1 MKWRHKMSDTTTTQ
15 INNRK
20 NERFPNRNNKIRR
33 IDPNWPSPTRAVDRH
48 PSVVQRRRTSLVNR
62 QRVDEQRPSFDIKVR
77 RPTALQQFLSSFS
90 LERSFTVL
98 GFVVAVF
105 LISVFG
111 VDLAWGWPFRHA
123 SSLFDTTSV
132 ICGAALAY
140 LSWDVFWEQIR
151 GLTR

>member
-1 MKWRHKMSDTTTTQ
+1 MKWRHKMSDTTTTP
-15 INNRK
+15 INNRH
-20 NERFPNRNNKIRR
+20 NERLSNRDNKTRR
-33 IDPNWPSPTRAVDRH
+33 IDPKWPSPTRVGNQRL
-48 PSVVQRRRTSLVNR
+48 PLVRRRRTSIVSR
-62 QRVDEQRPSFDIKVR
+62 PRVDEQGPSFDIKVR

-90 LERSFTVL
+90 LERSLTVL
-98 GFVVAVF
+98 GFMVAVF

-140 LSWDVFWEQIR
+140 LSWDVFREQVR